1 MPSRSADQSPPRVSV
16 IKASGG
22 CGATAA
28 IPPFTMLHGVEEGRK
43 GEGRGKLKEQ
53 LRILVEPMINVR
65 RNDLISE
72 NIENFNSNEL
82 MRIESQVFIYRR
94 IVRRLIRIT
103 QGIGVRTP
111 RGVTPESN
119 PDKDRC

>member
-1 MPSRSADQSPPRVSV
+1 
-16 IKASGG
+16 
-22 CGATAA
+22 
-28 IPPFTMLHGVEEGRK
+28 MLHGVEEGKELGRR
-43 GEGRGKLKEQ
+43 GERKEQ
-53 LRILVEPMINVR
+53 LRILVGPMINVR